1 MTALETSTPV
11 AVIGAGTMGAG
22 IVQVAATAGHNVYLY
37 DTSPDA
43 VDRGVAQI
51 EKFLSRSVEKGRMEE
66 ADKQAILARIHKC
79 TDLQALSPARLVIE
93 AIIEDLDIKQKLF
106 GDLEDILPEDAI
118 LATNTSSISVTAIA
132 AGLKRPERLVGM
144 HFFNPAPLMKLVEVI
159 CGLVTDAAVADT
171 VFETATNWGKDAVH
185 AKSTPGFIV
194 NRVARPFYAEA
205 LRLVQEN
212 IADIP
217 TIDACIREA
226 GNFPMGPFQLMDL
239 IGNDINFS
247 VTKSVYNAYFQDP
260 RYRPSLI
267 QQEQVAAG
275 RLGRKSG
282 RGYYDYSPD
291 AQNSAPHTAE
301 AAPAPNNVIRLGK
314 GDLLGTLSE
323 NIETRESEFEGF
335 EIGDMLLLLTDGR
348 TATELSKTT
357 GKDVVVFDL
366 ALNYAAA
373 TRIAIAKGDQAS
385 DSALETACGF
395 FQARDKQVSII
406 DDGPG
411 LILMRM
417 VAMLASEANDAVY
430 QGVASEADV
439 NTAMEKGVN
448 YPKGP
453 LTWARE
459 IGHQHISHVLGAL
472 YEYYG
477 EDRYRVPPRLRRQLN
492 GEQS

>member
-1 MTALETSTPV
+1 MTALETSTPI

-22 IVQVAATAGHNVYLY
+22 IVQVAATAGHDVYLY

-43 VDRGVAQI
+43 VDRGIAQI
-51 EKFLSRSVEKGRMEE
+51 EKFLTRSVEKGRMEE
-66 ADKQAILARIHKC
+66 VQKQAIVARIHKC
-79 TDLQALSPARLVIE
+79 TDLQALSPTRLVIE

-106 GDLEDILPEDAI
+106 GDLENILSEEAI

-159 CGLVTDAAVADT
+159 RGLVTDETVADT
-171 VFETATNWGKDAVH
+171 VFETAVNWGKDVVH

-205 LRLVQEN
+205 LRLLQEN

-217 TIDACIREA
+217 TIDACIRDA
-226 GNFPMGPFQLMDL
+226 GRFPMGPFQLMDL

-267 QQEQVAAG
+267 QQEVVAAG

-291 AQNSAPHTAE
+291 AENPAPHTAE
-301 AAPAPNNVIRLGK
+301 AFPAPDNVIRLGSN
-314 GDLLGTLSE
+314 DLLTPLSDGL
-323 NIETRESEFEGF
+323 ETRESEFEGF
-335 EIGDMLLLLTDGR
+335 EIGNMLLLLTDGR
-348 TATELSKTT
+348 TATELSQKTA
-357 GKDVVVFDL
+357 KDVVVFDL

-373 TRIAIAKGDQAS
+373 TRIALAKGDQAS
-385 DSALETACGF
+385 QAALDAACGF
-395 FQARDKQVSII
+395 FQAHGKQVSVI

-411 LILMRM
+411 LILMRL

-430 QGVASEADV
+430 QGVASAADV
-439 NTAMEKGVN
+439 DTAMEKGVN

-459 IGHQHISHVLGAL
+459 IGHKHIYCVLDAL

-477 EDRYRVPPRLRRQLN
+477 EDRYRVAPRLRRQLN
-492 GEQS
+492 RERP